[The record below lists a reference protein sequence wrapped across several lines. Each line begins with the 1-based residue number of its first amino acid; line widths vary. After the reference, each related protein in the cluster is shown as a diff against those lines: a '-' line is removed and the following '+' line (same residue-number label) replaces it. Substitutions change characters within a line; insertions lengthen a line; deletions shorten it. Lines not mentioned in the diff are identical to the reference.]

1 MEKNIICREKDFLS
15 DISGVVTPV
24 LTKRLEW
31 VGKNVD
37 DFTSSYRMYNA
48 GEMFVQV
55 PPFAVVSSISKLV
68 YPYIPDERYIVSV
81 TFCDTLDM
89 VKDYIEDKLINDPI
103 SLSVQV
109 DLFAFNGKYFEKI
122 PYTVGYYEK
131 TTPKVNFSCGLEDID
146 KVFDFES
153 TVKRRLIEI
162 PIVYEIFNS
171 DKNLFVD
178 IPDFWEVYY
187 GGKAG
192 YNIDHES
199 EIFNFKN
206 LETVLEETVIMMLEH
221 ENITQVTVE
230 NLWYTVLLTVENKE
244 DVLRDA
250 EDWCEAL
257 DALKSAVKVEITL
270 NY

>member
-1 MEKNIICREKDFLS
+1 MEKKVVYREKDFLS
-15 DISGVVTPV
+15 DISGVVSPT
-24 LTKRLEW
+24 LIKRLDW
-31 VGKNVD
+31 VGNNVD
-37 DFTSSYRMYNA
+37 NFTSSYRMYNA
-48 GEMFVQV
+48 GEMFVQL
-55 PPFAVVSSISKLV
+55 PPFAVVTSITKLA
-68 YPYIPDERYIVSV
+68 YAYISDERYIVSV

-89 VKDYIEDKLINDPI
+89 AKDYIEDKLINDPI

-109 DLFAFNGKYFEKI
+109 DLFAFNGKYFEKV
-122 PYTVGYYEK
+122 PYVVGYYEK
-131 TTPKVNFSCGLEDID
+131 TTPKVNYSCGLNDVD

-153 TVKRRLIEI
+153 TIKRKLIEI
-162 PIVYEIFNS
+162 PIVYEIF
-171 DKNLFVD
+171 DTEKNLFVD

-187 GGKAG
+187 GNKAG
-192 YNIDHES
+192 YNTDHES

-206 LETVLEETVIMMLEH
+206 LETVLEEAVIMMLEH
-221 ENITQVTVE
+221 EDITQVTVE

>member
-1 MEKNIICREKDFLS
+1 M
-15 DISGVVTPV
+15 
-24 LTKRLEW
+24 
-31 VGKNVD
+31 
-37 DFTSSYRMYNA
+37 
-48 GEMFVQV
+48 
-55 PPFAVVSSISKLV
+55 
-68 YPYIPDERYIVSV
+68 
-81 TFCDTLDM
+81 
-89 VKDYIEDKLINDPI
+89 
-103 SLSVQV
+103 
-109 DLFAFNGKYFEKI
+109 
-122 PYTVGYYEK
+122 
-131 TTPKVNFSCGLEDID
+131 NFSCGLEDID

-250 EDWCEAL
+250 EDWCAAL
-257 DALKSAVKVEITL
+257 DALKSAVKAEITL

>member
-37 DFTSSYRMYNA
+37 NFTSAYRMYNA

-55 PPFAVVSSISKLV
+55 PPFVVVTSIAKLV
-68 YPYIPDERYIVSV
+68 YPYIPDERGIVSV
-81 TFCDTLDM
+81 NFCDTLDM

-131 TTPKVNFSCGLEDID
+131 TTPEVNFSCGLEDID

-162 PIVYEIFNS
+162 PIVYEIFDT
-171 DKNLFVD
+171 DKKLFID

-187 GGKAG
+187 GNKAG
-192 YNIDHES
+192 YNTVHES

-206 LETVLEETVIMMLEH
+206 LETVLEEAVIMMLEH
-221 ENITQVTVE
+221 EDIAQVTVE
-230 NLWYTVLLTVENKE
+230 NLWYTVLLSVENKE

-250 EDWCEAL
+250 EDWCAAL
-257 DALKSAVKVEITL
+257 DALKSAVKAEITL

>member
-24 LTKRLEW
+24 LTKRLDW
-31 VGKNVD
+31 VGKNID
-37 DFTSSYRMYNA
+37 NFTSSYRMYNA
-48 GEMFVQV
+48 GEMFVQT
-55 PPFAVVSSISKLV
+55 PPFAVVTSIAKLV
-68 YPYIPDERYIVSV
+68 YPYIPDERAIVSV
-81 TFCDTLDM
+81 NFCDTLDM

-109 DLFAFNGKYFEKI
+109 DLFAFNGKYFEKV
-122 PYTVGYYEK
+122 PYVVGYYEK
-131 TTPKVNFSCGLEDID
+131 TTPKVNYSCGLNDVD

-153 TVKRRLIEI
+153 TVKRKLIEI
-162 PIVYEIFNS
+162 PIVYEIF
-171 DKNLFVD
+171 DTEKNLFVD
-178 IPDFWEVYY
+178 IPEFWEVYY
-187 GGKAG
+187 GNKAG
-192 YNIDHES
+192 YNTDHES

-206 LETVLEETVIMMLEH
+206 LDSVLEEAVIMMLEH
-221 ENITQVTVE
+221 EDITQVTVE

-250 EDWCEAL
+250 EDWCAAL
-257 DALKSAVKVEITL
+257 DALKSAVKAEITL

>member
-1 MEKNIICREKDFLS
+1 MEKKVVYREKDFLS
-15 DISGVVTPV
+15 DISGVVSPV
-24 LTKRLEW
+24 LTKRIEW

-81 TFCDTLDM
+81 NFCDTLDM

-109 DLFAFNGKYFEKI
+109 DLFAFNGKYFEKV
-122 PYTVGYYEK
+122 PYVVGYYEK
-131 TTPKVNFSCGLEDID
+131 TTPKVNYSCGLNDVD

-153 TVKRRLIEI
+153 TVKRKLIEI
-162 PIVYEIFNS
+162 PIVYEIF
-171 DKNLFVD
+171 DTEKNLFVD

-187 GGKAG
+187 GNKAG
-192 YNIDHES
+192 YNTDHES

-206 LETVLEETVIMMLEH
+206 LDSVLEEAVIMMLEH
-221 ENITQVTVE
+221 TDITQVTVE
-230 NLWYTVLLTVENKE
+230 NLWYTVLITIDNKE
-244 DVLRDA
+244 ELLKDID
-250 EDWCEAL
+250 DWCAAL
-257 DALKSAVKVEITL
+257 DALKSAVKAEITL

>member
-1 MEKNIICREKDFLS
+1 MEKKVVYREKDFLS
-15 DISGVVTPV
+15 DISGVVSPV
-24 LTKRLEW
+24 LTKRIEW

-81 TFCDTLDM
+81 NFCDTLDM

-109 DLFAFNGKYFEKI
+109 DLFAFNGKYFEKV

-131 TTPKVNFSCGLEDID
+131 TTPKVNFSCGLEDVE

-153 TVKRRLIEI
+153 TVKRRPIEI
-162 PIVYEIFNS
+162 PIVYEIF
-171 DKNLFVD
+171 DTEKNLFVD

-187 GGKAG
+187 GDKAG
-192 YNIDHES
+192 YNTDHES

-206 LETVLEETVIMMLEH
+206 LETVLEEAVIMMLEH
-221 ENITQVTVE
+221 NDITQVTVE
-230 NLWYTVLLTVENKE
+230 NLWYTVLLTINNKGE
-244 DVLRDA
+244 VLKDID
-250 EDWCEAL
+250 DWGDAL
-257 DALKSAVKVEITL
+257 DALKSAVKAEVTL